1 MKYAN
6 ITHAKCSEAHTWLT
20 KPKHE
25 TDGKEHS
32 ESPNEQ
38 QSKYSAHVKKTFIE

>member
-38 QSKYSAHVKKTFIE
+38 QLKNIRSRIYLHT